1 MATIDIAIPNYNYGL
16 HLEACI
22 RSVQSQGVDDIRI
35 LVIDNASTDDSVAI
49 VRRLMAHD
57 PRIALLA
64 RETNLGVHASLNA
77 FLDWAEGTFCLML
90 CADDILAPDFLRR
103 ALALM
108 QAHPTAAFCYGIEVP
123 FRTGEALPET
133 PIVPAPAP
141 VVMAG
146 QRFIEDRFRQ
156 AERIISCGTV
166 LCRTALQKRIGAYRT
181 ELRMTLD
188 LEFLLRLAE
197 TGDVIFS
204 NDRHAFR
211 RQHGANYSAPLQA
224 SPTADLIERGKALQ
238 WFLDHEGRALP
249 DRDALAH
256 AMQRRLAARA
266 YWWGLRDLVAGRL
279 ARAAVSLRYAFAL
292 APAMAVLPPLDFL
305 LREDGPVRRLS
316 GGAPAR

>member
-1 MATIDIAIPNYNYGL
+1 MATIDIAIPNYNYGPF
-16 HLEACI
+16 LEACI
-22 RSVQSQGVDDIRI
+22 GSVLAQGVDDIRI
-35 LVIDNASTDDSVAI
+35 LVIDNASTDDSVAV
-49 VRRLMAHD
+49 VRRLMASD
-57 PRIALLA
+57 GRIALLA
-64 RETNLGVHASLNA
+64 RDRNLGLHASLNA
-77 FLDWAEGTFCLML
+77 FLDWAEGEFCLML

-103 ALALM
+103 SLALM
-108 QAHPTAAFCYGIEVP
+108 QDHPNAAFCYGIEVP
-123 FRTGEALPET
+123 FRSGEPLPSA
-133 PIVPAPAP
+133 PLQPAPAA
-141 VVMAG
+141 VIMQG
-146 QRFIEDRFRQ
+146 HRFIEDRFRQ

-211 RQHGANYSAPLQA
+211 RQHDANYSAELQA
-224 SPTADLIERGKALQ
+224 SPTADLIERGRALQ
-238 WFLDHEGRALP
+238 WFLDHEGRTLP

-266 YWWGLRDLVAGRL
+266 YWWGVRDLVGGRL

-292 APAMAVLPPLDFL
+292 VPAMAVLPPLDFL

-316 GGAPAR
+316 GGAPSR